1 MLSVKREFFFLGHS
15 WKIDHVGGVKAGTEC
30 IDKVVTSLGSEAW
43 IMDSEITDF
52 MSSFEYVK

>member
-1 MLSVKREFFFLGHS
+1 M
-15 WKIDHVGGVKAGTEC
+15 GGVKAGMEC